1 MYIIHSVHLE
11 ATIITGTHAGAQV
24 SVPRIPMCPSD
35 LDMPFKFQRLQ
46 FPARPAFAMI
56 INKSQGQTLDTV
68 GIYLKKPVFAHGQL
82 YVALSRVTNRN
93 NVHVLIEGQEADTR
107 YDCTTNVVYPEIL
120 PPFSTDV
127 SRVISGSCHD
137 TASTRLISTGLGLMV
152 PERQHRSESKSESE
166 SESESGSL
174 LVSSRNDSLG
184 YDMWWQERQNEMW
197 LRLDVDF
204 ILAGCE
210 DAVVVTARGTV
221 DGDADIDGYVEYERN
236 LIDSAL
242 ELLASSQAVPL
253 QLQLADCRDGDGAP
267 RIDSDK

>member
-1 MYIIHSVHLE
+1 MVRYKRVFGSVNYEVNVGNHSLVVL
-11 ATIITGTHAGAQV
+11 
-24 SVPRIPMCPSD
+24 
-35 LDMPFKFQRLQ
+35 
-46 FPARPAFAMI
+46 
-56 INKSQGQTLDTV
+56 NTL
-68 GIYLKKPVFAHGQL
+68 
-82 YVALSRVTNRN
+82 ALS
-93 NVHVLIEGQEADTR
+93 
-107 YDCTTNVVYPEIL
+107 
-120 PPFSTDV
+120 
-127 SRVISGSCHD
+127 SRVPSIRDESQKLLNHIKLAVSYLGPATS
-137 TASTRLISTGLGLMV
+137 LGLMV

-166 SESESGSL
+166 SEFESDSESGSL
-174 LVSSRNDSLG
+174 LVSSRNDLLG

-210 DAVVVTARGTV
+210 DAVVITARGTV

-253 QLQLADCRDGDGAP
+253 QLQLADGRDGDGAP

>member
-1 MYIIHSVHLE
+1 MNGSADLF
-11 ATIITGTHAGAQV
+11 TIA
-24 SVPRIPMCPSD
+24 
-35 LDMPFKFQRLQ
+35 
-46 FPARPAFAMI
+46 
-56 INKSQGQTLDTV
+56 
-68 GIYLKKPVFAHGQL
+68 
-82 YVALSRVTNRN
+82 
-93 NVHVLIEGQEADTR
+93 
-107 YDCTTNVVYPEIL
+107 
-120 PPFSTDV
+120 PFSTDV

-166 SESESGSL
+166 SEFESDSESGSL

>member
-1 MYIIHSVHLE
+1 MVCAMSCFDCVFYSALF
-11 ATIITGTHAGAQV
+11 AQA
-24 SVPRIPMCPSD
+24 SIN
-35 LDMPFKFQRLQ
+35 FFFIFRL
-46 FPARPAFAMI
+46 FFF
-56 INKSQGQTLDTV
+56 GL
-68 GIYLKKPVFAHGQL
+68 
-82 YVALSRVTNRN
+82 
-93 NVHVLIEGQEADTR
+93 
-107 YDCTTNVVYPEIL
+107 
-120 PPFSTDV
+120 FS
-127 SRVISGSCHD
+127 